1 MTMCASVFMLV
12 LHHLQPLVLAALL
25 AAYAG
30 IDARAL
36 KLGVVFRYWA
46 KVHAPT
52 HMQYGCFG
60 TGPRYMHPHTCSMGV
75 PVLGQG
81 TVYT

>member
-1 MTMCASVFMLV
+1 MCDDVCISFYTRLAS
-12 LHHLQPLVLAALL
+12 LQPLVLAALL

-46 KVHAPT
+46 KVHAST
-52 HMQYGCFG
+52 HMQY
-60 TGPRYMHPHTCSMGV
+60 GV